1 MRVGFS
7 CTLTNG
13 EAERDVIARTP
24 KPDYMFMGHLHRPIA
39 GSWRG
44 IPFHIQRAR

>member
-7 CTLTNG
+7 CTLANG

-39 GSWRG
+39 GS
-44 IPFHIQRAR
+44 